1 MERRNLLLA
10 LIYGRGKTLKDNEKI
25 PSETHLQ
32 KEMFLLMKETIFS
45 KSKEYEFKPHYYG
58 PFSAELRDD
67 LNLLVYKGLIDEDD
81 GIRLTPLGFRKA
93 ASVWRSMGAS
103 ETVAV
108 IRIKEQYNFNSID
121 GLSEYVYSKFPMFT
135 VKSALR
141 RDVIYSYFEK
151 FYDENSLTEDYIMQ
165 AYNRNQK
172 K

>member
-93 ASVWRSMGAS
+93 ASVWRSMGTS

-121 GLSEYVYSKFPMFT
+121 GLSKYVYSKFPMFT

>member
-1 MERRNLLLA
+1 MERRDLLLA
-10 LIYGRGKTLKDNEKI
+10 LIYGSGKTLKDNEKI

-121 GLSEYVYSKFPMFT
+121 GLSKYVYSKFPMFT

>member
-1 MERRNLLLA
+1 MERRDLLLA

-81 GIRLTPLGFRKA
+81 GIRLTPLGFKKA
-93 ASVWRSMGAS
+93 ASVWRSMGTS

-121 GLSEYVYSKFPMFT
+121 GLSKYVYSKFPMFT